1 MGGLGACRHAHL
13 VGCLMFRTELIAR
26 AGADDYV
33 WQLECPLVWEH
44 DGEAIIV
51 PAGFRTD
58 LASIPRL
65 FQNLVPVNGRHRAA
79 AVLHDYLFVV
89 QDRPRSAV
97 DAIFLRAMEASGVS
111 WAQRWVMYAAVRVG
125 GWMPWRHNAAEREG
139 NRSAFLA
146 SYGLA

>member
-1 MGGLGACRHAHL
+1 
-13 VGCLMFRTELIAR
+13 MFRTQLIAR

-33 WQLECPLVWEH
+33 WQLECPLVWERA
-44 DGEAIIV
+44 GETIIV

-65 FQNLVPVNGRHRAA
+65 FQNIVPVNGRHRPA

-89 QDRPRSAV
+89 QDRSRAAV
-97 DAIFLRAMEASGVS
+97 DAIFLDAMEAAGVP
-111 WAQRWVMYAAVRVG
+111 WAQRWVMYAAVRAG
-125 GWMPWRHNAAEREG
+125 GWLPWRNNAAQREE
-139 NRSAFLA
+139 NRAAFLS